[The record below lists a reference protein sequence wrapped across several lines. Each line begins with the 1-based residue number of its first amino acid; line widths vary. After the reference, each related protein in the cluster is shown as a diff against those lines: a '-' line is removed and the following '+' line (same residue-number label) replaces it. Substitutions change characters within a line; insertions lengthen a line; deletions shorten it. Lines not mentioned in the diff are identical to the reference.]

1 MTCFEDDAVAVAG
14 LGHFLVRP
22 RVFVLRFDCRLLK
35 LRSCGE
41 DAFFFFSN
49 MAMRSRIEG
58 LAIVLRRDVA
68 NLCQGSAPHQREV
81 LGRARASTSESGWLL
96 GMLVRKASAIFG
108 ARIHL
113 QLAPERIRH
122 AMRAHFYPGPRE
134 H

>member
-49 MAMRSRIEG
+49 MAMRLLSD
-58 LAIVLRRDVA
+58 LLPM
-68 NLCQGSAPHQREV
+68 LEV
-81 LGRARASTSESGWLL
+81 FD
-96 GMLVRKASAIFG
+96 I
-108 ARIHL
+108 
-113 QLAPERIRH
+113 
-122 AMRAHFYPGPRE
+122 
-134 H
+134 